1 MELAATGDAKR
12 RPLSR
17 RTSSGKRGSLGLAL
31 TTKPMTS
38 QDKPVAKASPW
49 GSKKRYSILLP
60 HELAERFERVAKGEG
75 AGMDALL
82 LTRNSVRAMIRSNR
96 SRTISSG

>member
-1 MELAATGDAKR
+1 
-12 RPLSR
+12 
-17 RTSSGKRGSLGLAL
+17 
-31 TTKPMTS
+31 MTS

-75 AGMDALL
+75 AGVDALL
-82 LTRNSVRAMIRSNR
+82 LTRNFGAGDDSI
-96 SRTISSG
+96 